1 MNDGI
6 ERKLQ
11 YIGEQAARD
20 QYLNALAAANEL
32 TALLLRGLDDA
43 LKRRPA
49 REAPDAHVYDASP
62 RCSHGRRFYLCL
74 VCSPR
79 RAR

>member
-1 MNDGI
+1 MNDEI

-11 YIGEQAARD
+11 HIREQAARD
-20 QYLNALAAANEL
+20 QYLNALAATNEL
-32 TALLLRGLDDA
+32 TSLLLRGLNDA
-43 LKRRPA
+43 LKRRPT
-49 REAPDAHVYDASP
+49 RDAPDAHVYDANP
-62 RCSHGRRFYLCL
+62 QCHHNRPYYLCL